1 MLEVE
6 GAREL
11 PSEGWTVGTTS
22 TRSLVKGRILH
33 LVLQVSELFVSA
45 DDVATGKPHPE
56 AYLKGPEILNA
67 RPEACVVVGDA
78 LSGMRAARVAGMRV
92 VALTT
97 TYPVEDLHQGARE
110 SALVNLQMAG
120 RTGPTR
126 GGEPRFELSI
136 MG

>member
-1 MLEVE
+1 
-6 GAREL
+6 
-11 PSEGWTVGTTS
+11 
-22 TRSLVKGRILH
+22 VKGRILH

-97 TYPVEDLHQGARE
+97 TYPVEDLHQGTRE

-136 MG
+136 LG

>member
-1 MLEVE
+1 MVT
-6 GAREL
+6 
-11 PSEGWTVGTTS
+11 SGT
-22 TRSLVKGRILH
+22 RFLAKGRIIH
-33 LVLQVSELFVSA
+33 LGLQVSELFVSA

-97 TYPVEDLHQGARE
+97 TYLVEDLHQGARA
-110 SALVNLQMAG
+110 SALVNLQIAG

-126 GGEPRFELSI
+126 GGESRFELSI
-136 MG
+136 LG

>member
-1 MLEVE
+1 MLEVK

-45 DDVATGKPHPE
+45 DDVATGKSHPE

-110 SALVNLQMAG
+110 LALVNLQMAG

-126 GGEPRFELSI
+126 GGEPRFDLSI
-136 MG
+136 LG

>member
-1 MLEVE
+1 M
-6 GAREL
+6 
-11 PSEGWTVGTTS
+11 GTTS

-78 LSGMRAARVAGMRV
+78 LSGMRAARVAGLRV
-92 VALTT
+92 VTLT

-136 MG
+136 LG